1 VVEASCN
8 PGLLPLCLLPKASKR
23 GIPIMGGWFKG
34 PGGFELGAVVAT
46 PGTREA
52 FSGSYLASCVTRHAS
67 GDWGDLTEE
76 ERRLNDLALEEG
88 GGLVSFYRD
97 SEGER
102 GLYIITTA
110 ARSKTTILSSEEYG
124 GRQ

>member
-1 VVEASCN
+1 
-8 PGLLPLCLLPKASKR
+8 
-23 GIPIMGGWFKG
+23 MGGELKG
-34 PGGFELGAVVAT
+34 PGGFKLGVVVAT
-46 PGTREA
+46 SRAREA

-67 GDWGDLTEE
+67 GDWGDLTEK

-88 GGLVSFYRD
+88 EPLVSFYRHPV
-97 SEGER
+97 GER

-110 ARSKTTILSSEEYG
+110 ERSKTTILLPEEYG